1 MRILAMA
8 DLHGRAEKLPP
19 LKGIDVDLIA
29 FCGDL
34 HNLGTADQARPVA
47 EALASLGPPV
57 LIVPGNMDPKEIVP
71 TLWKNAGLMMI
82 HRDSHRQGDCGFVG
96 FGGIVIHNPKRL
108 SDPNRY
114 YHTDD
119 DVHESLASAVE
130 AISDSRRKIILTHQP
145 PMGSRDLIYSKE
157 RTGSV
162 GLRRFVEE
170 HQPDLLIC
178 GHIHEDRGE
187 AKIGSTKVVN
197 VGEMREG
204 YAAIIELNADIEV
217 KWMEPRLQGGDR
229 GDRR

>member
-1 MRILAMA
+1 MA
-8 DLHGRAEKLPP
+8 DLHGRAEKLSP
-19 LKGIDVDLIA
+19 LKGVDVDLIA

-34 HNLGTADQARPVA
+34 HNLGTVDQVRPVA

-71 TLWKNAGLMMI
+71 SLWKNAGLMMI
-82 HRDSHRQGDCGFVG
+82 HRDSHRHGDCGFVG
-96 FGGIVIHNPKRL
+96 FGGIVTRDPRRL
-108 SDPNRY
+108 GDPNRY
-114 YHTDD
+114 YHTED
-119 DVHESLASAVE
+119 DVHESLVSVLE
-130 AISDSRRKIILTHQP
+130 TISDSRHKIILTHQP
-145 PMGSRDLIYSKE
+145 PRSSRDLIYSGE

-170 HQPDLLIC
+170 RQPDLLIC

-204 YAAIIELNADIEV
+204 YAAIIELDDDIEV
-217 KWMEPRLQGGDR
+217 EWMEPPLQGDR
-229 GDRR
+229 GDGWR